1 MDTLTLDNIK
11 FIHVG
16 ETDSTNEE
24 VKRRA
29 QHPFTPLLVCADY
42 QTAGRG
48 QKGNSWESERGKNL
62 LFSVML
68 WPQGISA
75 GCQFRLSQ
83 CMALAVS
90 EVLGVKS
97 QISNFKSQI
106 NIKWPNDIYFG
117 EKKLCGTVIETTL
130 SGAKVERC
138 ILGVGIN
145 VNQREFHSDAPN
157 PVSLCQIADQEL
169 DCHELLMGVT
179 ECFCHW
185 YNCLMRGEEQE
196 IARQYAARLIW
207 REGLHRYCDREG
219 EFAAEFVCV
228 APDGRLTLRDGE
240 GRERSY
246 YFKEVK
252 HVFPSLICE

>member
-97 QISNFKSQI
+97 QISNFK
-106 NIKWPNDIYFG
+106 
-117 EKKLCGTVIETTL
+117 
-130 SGAKVERC
+130 
-138 ILGVGIN
+138 
-145 VNQREFHSDAPN
+145 
-157 PVSLCQIADQEL
+157 
-169 DCHELLMGVT
+169 
-179 ECFCHW
+179 
-185 YNCLMRGEEQE
+185 
-196 IARQYAARLIW
+196 
-207 REGLHRYCDREG
+207 
-219 EFAAEFVCV
+219 
-228 APDGRLTLRDGE
+228 
-240 GRERSY
+240 
-246 YFKEVK
+246 
-252 HVFPSLICE
+252 